1 MSAPLNA
8 TGYTGTVH
16 RQFPALS
23 RPVRAD
29 PVSDDAAVAWRF
41 MRDEG
46 GFYTAA
52 ELGAAL
58 RPELTPQRAAM
69 TASRWLVALF
79 RRRHIAANPRAIRLR
94 SYGVTTRCFPIPGES
109 LDPTNSTPEG
119 SPE

>member
-29 PVSDDAAVAWRF
+29 PISAEAATAWRF
-41 MRDEG
+41 MRDAG

-79 RRRHIAANPRAIRLR
+79 RRRHIAANPRAIRIK
-94 SYGVTTRCFPIPGES
+94 SYGVTTRCFSIPGES
-109 LDPTNSTPEG
+109 LEPTNEPTTG